1 MKRIICVAIISML
14 PAATASAQ
22 QPTRA
27 AGQRPDLSGI
37 WSTFPGVNP
46 VSGLKREVAG
56 VADTRIVD
64 RTAIRGV
71 VSDGRGVLPW
81 TPAPSPKPEFQ
92 AKVKALDDQQSKTDP
107 VFYCARPGLPRVG
120 PPRRI
125 IQMPNEMIFL
135 YEDMSGDPVS
145 HYSDR
150 RSRAPRKR
158 KSVVLRRR
166 GGEMG
171 RGDARHRR
179 PELRR
184 GYVVWARRATSIP
197 TRCGLPNGYGV
208 TGESRVAGYRGRPQ
222 RPHGSW
228 TMAPRMI
235 KRSTQP
241 LEESPACREQDG
253 ALLRNDDHHDQR

>member
-46 VSGLKREVAG
+46 VSGLKREVGG
-56 VADTRIVD
+56 VATHVSSTARQSEASSATAAVCCRGPLRHRISLSS
-64 RTAIRGV
+64 RRRSRRSMINRARLTLCFTAH
-71 VSDGRGVLPW
+71 GRDCREWAASSHYPDAERDDLP
-81 TPAPSPKPEFQ
+81 
-92 AKVKALDDQQSKTDP
+92 L
-107 VFYCARPGLPRVG
+107 
-120 PPRRI
+120 RRHVWRS
-125 IQMPNEMIFL
+125 L
-135 YEDMSGDPVS
+135 S

-166 GGEMG
+166 SGEMG

-184 GYVVWARRATSIP
+184 GY
-197 TRCGLPNGYGV
+197 GLGEKGYFHTDAMRLLNGYGV
-208 TGESRVAGYRGRPQ
+208 MGRISCGRLPWTIPTSSRLHGRW
-222 RPHGSW
+222 RR
-228 TMAPRMI
+228 A
-235 KRSTQP
+235 
-241 LEESPACREQDG
+241 
-253 ALLRNDDHHDQR
+253 